1 MITRSLSYYVVMKR
15 GEYYGDIPRSERDAT
30 TPSPRAAVEPPSVIE
45 HADRFPVVTPDGAV
59 MIFHRVPGRV
69 GTVGLSRVLSKERK
83 QK

>member
-1 MITRSLSYYVVMKR
+1 MVMKR
-15 GEYYGDIPRSERDAT
+15 GEYYGDRPRSERDVT

-45 HADRFPVVTPDGAV
+45 HADRSPVETPGGAV
-59 MIFHRVPGRV
+59 MMYRVPGRV